1 MAWAKFYLGT
11 RIVIHEPLFTL
22 PNITTKAC
30 SWSWRNPPAS
40 IAFCLSFFLFL
51 LQPHPIYPAM
61 PCIPKD
67 YLRENNYSKVPSA
80 KPFRGGILGVIS
92 RPGQEGEY
100 TQCDTVKQRKRG
112 SEICRSNMRGRGR
125 MQTQIEIK
133 YMIISQYVKILN
145 HYVVY
150 LKLT

>member
-1 MAWAKFYLGT
+1 MNPYSHYQILQPKRVAE
-11 RIVIHEPLFTL
+11 VEETL
-22 PNITTKAC
+22 LLVLP
-30 SWSWRNPPAS
+30 
-40 IAFCLSFFLFL
+40 FVFLFL

-61 PCIPKD
+61 PCIPKE